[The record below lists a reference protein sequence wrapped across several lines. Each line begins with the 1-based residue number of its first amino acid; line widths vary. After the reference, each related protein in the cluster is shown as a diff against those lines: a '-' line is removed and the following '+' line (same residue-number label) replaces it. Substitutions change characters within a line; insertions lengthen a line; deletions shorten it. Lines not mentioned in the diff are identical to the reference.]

1 MTKRKKKNRTYLLF
15 AILASLFAL
24 ITTSLI
30 GYMAIIRTKN
40 DTSYPSYEYSEL
52 IDQSETKQFLSSL
65 PAQLYE
71 AESLLLSDDCR
82 IEENYSASNKEVV
95 SSFTKGSK
103 IRLEVTSDA
112 SQAVMLSIA
121 TNFVSASGKSISAK
135 TMFRIYTNKNEETIS
150 ATLQSNFNHYDFSL
164 ADLAVIH
171 LEKGMNSIEI
181 LSEGDSPDIDYLTLK
196 GKEKKTNNEN
206 ARSKVSSFL
215 PDEPR
220 QYYQPDEAVLKGP
233 LIIKDEKESTDGY
246 ALFFSNP
253 YDTMEYDIQSDENIE
268 TSASFLSRLQKSNA
282 QPKFDISLNGKHLDF
297 DGILSSDYSENS
309 LGILSLKKGLNQI
322 VIQCES
328 GAFYFSSLILNSDI
342 IHSPT
347 KMNERYEAEDALL
360 KKGPKVISS
369 QYASKGYAVGEN
381 TVDSYI
387 EFPIISKK
395 EDDVLL
401 SITLSYVLSTKPSNQ
416 IFETS
421 INDNVM
427 DTSDCII
434 KNTTGYDHYE
444 AFLLGKLHLE
454 KGKNVLRIFSFS
466 GGYNLDCITLIRNQ
480 SQKEYQAEDLIN
492 DGMAKKHVLTA
503 ENGSVLEGRSMTS
516 LLLLSYEEKEREV
529 TLSIQYSLSVE
540 EEINLSSYMEV
551 LVCQDELPI
560 PDEKLPSTKR
570 VSVFE
575 KKSLGKITLKKGLN
589 EIRIENKISGINY
602 DFLTLEE

>member
-1 MTKRKKKNRTYLLF
+1 MTERKKKNRTYLLF
-15 AILASLFAL
+15 AVLASLFAL
-24 ITTSLI
+24 VTTSLI
-30 GYMAIIRTKN
+30 GYMAIIRTKS

-52 IDQSETKQFLSSL
+52 IDQSEKKQFLSSL
-65 PAQLYE
+65 PGQLYE

-82 IEENYSASNKEVV
+82 IEENYTASNKEVV

-103 IRLEVTSDA
+103 ILLEVTSDA

-121 TNFVSASGKSISAK
+121 TNFVSPSGKSINAK
-135 TMFRIYTNKNEETIS
+135 TMFRIYVNSKEETIDT
-150 ATLQSNFNHYDFSL
+150 TLQSNFNRYDFSL

-171 LEKGMNSIEI
+171 LEMGMNSIEI
-181 LSEGDSPDIDYLTLK
+181 LSEGDSFDIDYLTLK
-196 GKEKKTNNEN
+196 GKEKKTDNGNT
-206 ARSKVSSFL
+206 RSKVSSFL

-220 QYYQPDEAVLKGP
+220 QYYQPDEALLKGP
-233 LIIKDEKESTDGY
+233 LIIKDEKEATDGY

-253 YDTMEYDIQSDENIE
+253 YDTMEYDIQSEENVE

-282 QPKFDISLNGKHLDF
+282 QPKFDISLNGRHLDF
-297 DGILSSDYSENS
+297 EGILSSDYSENS

-342 IHSPT
+342 THSPT

-360 KKGPKVISS
+360 KKGPQVISS
-369 QYASKGYAVGEN
+369 QYASKGCAVGEN

-387 EFPIISKK
+387 EFPIVSKK
-395 EDDVLL
+395 EDEVLL
-401 SITLSYVLSTKPSNQ
+401 SITLSYVLSAKQSNQ

-444 AFLLGKLHLE
+444 TFLLGKVHLE
-454 KGKNVLRIFSFS
+454 TGENTLRFFSFS
-466 GGYNLDCITLIRNQ
+466 GGYNVDCITLIRNR
-480 SQKEYQAEDLIN
+480 SQKEYQAEDLIA
-492 DGMAKKHVLTA
+492 DGMTKKHVLTV
-503 ENGSVLEGRSMTS
+503 ENGSVLEGKSMTNI
-516 LLLLSYEEKEREV
+516 LLLTYEEKEREA
-529 TLSIQYSLSVE
+529 TLSIIYSLSIE
-540 EEINLSSYMEV
+540 EEIDLSSCMEV
-551 LVCQDELPI
+551 LVCQDEMML
-560 PDEKLPSTKR
+560 PDEILPSTKR

-575 KKSLGKITLKKGLN
+575 KKSLGKINLKKGLN
-589 EIRIENKISGINY
+589 EIRIENKMSGINY
-602 DFLTLEE
+602 DALTLDD